1 MSHKSL
7 DSEEAAID
15 RLNTNLSPEKVKDAM
30 TKQNSIK
37 GEINRRLTS
46 ASFNS
51 NAGIGGKSTGTTMRL
66 IKEAYALAM
75 ENQ

>member
-1 MSHKSL
+1 
-7 DSEEAAID
+7 
-15 RLNTNLSPEKVKDAM
+15 M